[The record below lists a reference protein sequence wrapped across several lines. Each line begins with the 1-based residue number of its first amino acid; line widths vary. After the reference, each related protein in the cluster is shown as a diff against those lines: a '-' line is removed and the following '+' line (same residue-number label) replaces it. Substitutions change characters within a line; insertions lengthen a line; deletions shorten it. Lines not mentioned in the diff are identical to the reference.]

1 MKQKLPIQLKAS
13 IIISIIVCALVG
25 CYGIIQAPV
34 LISAFKLSSEY
45 VRTPGEHH
53 IEGFAAGAMIR
64 FQVINYLIL
73 FLGIIPYGFSLVNIF
88 FKRKLIN
95 YFNFILLLI
104 SIIFSLLP
112 FYFSMSQQIHILSG
126 FSLIGLSITL
136 FLVYNKRSRI
146 YFNCRVS

>member
-13 IIISIIVCALVG
+13 IIISIIVCTLVG

-34 LISAFKLSSEY
+34 LISAYNLSSEY
-45 VRTPGEHH
+45 VHTPGEHH

-73 FLGIIPYGFSLVNIF
+73 FLGIIPYGLSLLNIL
-88 FKRKLIN
+88 FKRRLFN
-95 YFNFILLLI
+95 YFNFLILII

-126 FSLIGLSITL
+126 FSLIGLSLSL
-136 FLVYNKRSRI
+136 FLIYNKESRI
-146 YFNCRVS
+146 YINC

>member
-13 IIISIIVCALVG
+13 VILSIIVCTIVG

-34 LISAFKLSSEY
+34 LISLYEISSEY

-64 FQVINYLIL
+64 YQVITYLIL
-73 FLGIIPYGFSLVNIF
+73 FLGIIPYAFSLLNIF
-88 FKRKLIN
+88 FKRRLLN
-95 YFNFILLLI
+95 FFNFIMLLI

-112 FYFSMSQQIHILSG
+112 FYFSMSKQIHVLSG
-126 FSLIGLSITL
+126 FSLIGLTTIL
-136 FLVYNKRSRI
+136 ILIYNKQSRVYI
-146 YFNCRVS
+146 NC